1 MTVPPCATTLSR
13 IASWDLA
20 MLPRL
25 NCTKPNVRAPTVA
38 AHPALGDMVCTTVVT
53 KGKPT
58 STLIQ
63 SGWWYPHNH
72 YFWAGSKSDVQHLA
86 SGLKMMSECHIMWK
100 QCIFHKQ
107 ARTLQTHFC
116 NAVLLRLAPINMHTQ
131 RTHVGISLGLR
142 LSE

>member
-38 AHPALGDMVCTTVVT
+38 AHPALGDMVRTTVVGDMVYTLYHTLLLCT

-58 STLIQ
+58 SMHGDILTTI
-63 SGWWYPHNH
+63 
-72 YFWAGSKSDVQHLA
+72 
-86 SGLKMMSECHIMWK
+86 
-100 QCIFHKQ
+100 IF
-107 ARTLQTHFC
+107 
-116 NAVLLRLAPINMHTQ
+116 RLA
-131 RTHVGISLGLR
+131 
-142 LSE
+142 